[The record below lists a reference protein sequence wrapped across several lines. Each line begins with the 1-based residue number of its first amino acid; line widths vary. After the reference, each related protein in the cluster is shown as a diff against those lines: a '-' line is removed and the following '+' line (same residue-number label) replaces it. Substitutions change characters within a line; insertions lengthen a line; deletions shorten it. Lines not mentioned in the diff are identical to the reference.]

1 MTYANII
8 VDISLDKLDK
18 TFQYAIPPELQEQI
32 HPGVQVDIPFG
43 KRTLTGYVVEVTE
56 EPEFD
61 VDKIRPLIGMDS
73 EKLWLNNESGIENG
87 SSNQKTDQT
96 CRA

>member
-43 KRTLTGYVVEVTE
+43 KRTLTGYVVEVTATTE
-56 EPEFD
+56 IG
-61 VDKIRPLIGMDS
+61 IRHI
-73 EKLWLNNESGIENG
+73 
-87 SSNQKTDQT
+87 
-96 CRA
+96 

>member
-61 VDKIRPLIGMDS
+61 VDKIRPLIGIHEGSVPM
-73 EKLWLNNESGIENG
+73 ESQLIEMAAWIR
-87 SSNQKTDQT
+87 KTMVQQ
-96 CRA
+96 